1 MKKIIFLIL
10 TGRVTFAYNEFPVN
24 VWEMNFWFLFSKH
37 CRTTAFIELR
47 ELKIVCI
54 YLYIYIFFF
63 NFFSVNIPDFVSSK
77 LLLSVTLVLPKVL
90 CSQWTVT
97 KKSDPQ
103 KKSINVQKM
112 CYFSLENLFIFS
124 SNCLFLWSIFFL
136 WEWMLPKCAIEKNCI
151 KINNYWA
158 IWAAWDSNCILFIHF
173 FNH

>member
-1 MKKIIFLIL
+1 MLWFTSVLFHEKNHFLIL

-97 KKSDPQ
+97 KNQTLRKNQ
-103 KKSINVQKM
+103 LMFK
-112 CYFSLENLFIFS
+112 
-124 SNCLFLWSIFFL
+124 
-136 WEWMLPKCAIEKNCI
+136 KCAISHLRICSFSAVIVYFFGAFFFCESECFQNVPLK
-151 KINNYWA
+151 KIV
-158 IWAAWDSNCILFIHF
+158 
-173 FNH
+173 